1 MKTTRITAMAVAA
14 LLLTASCSN
23 ESLSPESVL
32 ADVAAERNEF
42 DNWLMEN
49 YTKPYNI
56 DFIYRYTD
64 RETDNF
70 YNVVPADYGKSK
82 ALAALVKHVWLDAYA
97 EAMGEDFI
105 RTYSPRVMQLIG
117 SAEYSSSGSMVLGTA
132 EGGLKITL
140 FRVNSLDPDNI
151 WIDQES
157 TFPETAKTP
166 MDLNYWFFH
175 TMHHEFCHILT
186 QKKNYSTD
194 FQTVSAGKYQ
204 TTNWINVDDS
214 EAPAMGFT
222 SGYGSGEY
230 NEDFAEIYSF
240 YVTHTQQAW
249 EKLLGEGV
257 TPKVNA
263 DGSPVYKTDGKG
275 NAVYKKDAAGKLIA
289 KTDAKGD
296 TVYQKDPAT
305 GGTLYDKDGNPAV
318 EYEKEIEYD
327 TSGRDAI
334 LAKFNILY
342 DYFLGSWD
350 VDLDD
355 LRAIVLRRS
364 EEAKTL
370 DLKNLK

>member
-14 LLLTASCSN
+14 LLITASCSN
-23 ESLSPESVL
+23 ESLNPESVL
-32 ADVAAERNEF
+32 ADAAVERNEF

-157 TFPETAKTP
+157 AFPETAKTP

-257 TPKVNA
+257 VPKENA